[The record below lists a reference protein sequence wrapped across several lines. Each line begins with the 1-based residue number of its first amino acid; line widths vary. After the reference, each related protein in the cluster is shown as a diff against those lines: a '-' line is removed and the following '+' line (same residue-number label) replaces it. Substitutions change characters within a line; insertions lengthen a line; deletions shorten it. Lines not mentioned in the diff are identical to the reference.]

1 MLTYCVIIYADGI
14 ILIIG
19 GKNMKACVFDLDGT
33 LTNTI
38 NAIAHFGN
46 LALEEFGFEPI
57 PTEDYKRHVGDGRT
71 VLIHRML
78 KARNADTEENFD
90 KVCRV
95 YDAGYEA
102 EPLYDT
108 DAYEGIR
115 KLLSELKKRGIKTA
129 VCTNK
134 PDNVAQDVILK
145 IFGEGV
151 FDAVCGVID
160 GFPVKP
166 DPYNAI
172 RITEKL
178 GVTSG
183 ECVFIGD
190 TNVDIMTGKNAGM
203 TTIGVLWGF
212 RDREELEAAGA
223 EYIIEHPSQILKIIE
238 KL

>member
-1 MLTYCVIIYADGI
+1 
-14 ILIIG
+14 
-19 GKNMKACVFDLDGT
+19 MKHCIFDLDGT

-46 LALEEFGFEPI
+46 LALEEFGFKPI
-57 PTEDYKRHVGDGRT
+57 PVSDYKRYVGDGRT

-78 KARNADTEENFD
+78 ASQNADTAENFE

-95 YDAGYEA
+95 YDKNYEA
-102 EPLYDT
+102 DPLYDT
-108 DAYEGIR
+108 DAYDGIR
-115 KLLSELKKRGIKTA
+115 DLLSELKRRGVKTG

-145 IFGEGV
+145 IFGSGV
-151 FDAVCGVID
+151 FDTVCGVID
-160 GFPVKP
+160 GFPTKP
-166 DPYNAI
+166 DPYNAL

-178 GVTSG
+178 AVTPD

-190 TNVDIMTGKNAGM
+190 TNVDILTGKNAKM

-212 RDREELEAAGA
+212 RERSELEEAGA
-223 EYIIEHPSQILKIIE
+223 DYIIEHPSEILKIIE
-238 KL
+238 KQ